1 MCTIVGGL
9 ENSELE
15 VRFKVIQVN
24 RDCFLCLRVFPAIAE
39 TAGTIFV
46 SSTSHPLIT
55 LSVEKIKGPNY
66 DALQVAIL
74 VELAH

>member
-15 VRFKVIQVN
+15 GRFKVIQVQ
-24 RDCFLCLRVFPAIAE
+24 DCFLCLRVFPAI
-39 TAGTIFV
+39 FV
-46 SSTSHPLIT
+46 SSTSHHLIT
-55 LSVEKIKGPNY
+55 LFVEKIKGPNY
-66 DALQVAIL
+66 DASLPFLCHRHPTQ

>member
-15 VRFKVIQVN
+15 GRFKVIQVN
-24 RDCFLCLRVFPAIAE
+24 HDCFLCLRVFPVIAE

-46 SSTSHPLIT
+46 PSSSHHLIT
-55 LSVEKIKGPNY
+55 PSVEKIMGPNY
-66 DALQVAIL
+66 DALQEAIL